1 MSLASKGNFIFKSF
15 FKAAYTF
22 AKMVTTLREASV
34 EADVDVLVHLV
45 VAAVTP
51 VVEVALRTATQA
63 VVVAF

>member
-1 MSLASKGNFIFKSF
+1 MSLASKGNFIFK
-15 FKAAYTF
+15 AVYTF
-22 AKMVTTLREASV
+22 AKVVTTLREASV